1 MVVALND
8 GDGAPYAFPVNFVLL
23 GDALYIHTAFT
34 GKKMDLIRKNPRV
47 GFSAYADV
55 RIIREKA
62 TTTFRS
68 VCGTGTA
75 IIVEDKE
82 EKRTALDAITVRYK
96 SLCPRPAPD
105 SMINRSP
112 SSASTSTRSWGN
124 TPLAKRK
131 RSKHEP
137 FASASDLAPRH
148 GAPAG
153 PSLDRGGSAPLSAV

>member
-1 MVVALND
+1 MGMKDRFRADRDFIDGVLNDADDMVVALND

-34 GKKMDLIRKNPRV
+34 GKKMDLIRKNPRA

-105 SMINRSP
+105 SMINRVAILRIDLDSLM
-112 SSASTSTRSWGN
+112 GN
-124 TPLAKRK
+124 Y
-131 RSKHEP
+131 
-137 FASASDLAPRH
+137 AP
-148 GAPAG
+148 GEEEALKA
-153 PSLDRGGSAPLSAV
+153 

>member
-1 MVVALND
+1 MGMKDRFRADRDFIDGVLNDADDMVVALND
-8 GDGAPYAFPVNFVLL
+8 GDGAPYAFPVNFGYDSAGNVLYFP
-23 GDALYIHTAFT
+23 GAAE
-34 GKKMDLIRKNPRV
+34 GRKMDLIRKNPRV

-105 SMINRSP
+105 SMINRVAIIRIDIDSLM
-112 SSASTSTRSWGN
+112 G
-124 TPLAKRK
+124 KY
-131 RSKHEP
+131 
-137 FASASDLAPRH
+137 AP
-148 GAPAG
+148 GEEEALKA
-153 PSLDRGGSAPLSAV
+153 

>member
-1 MVVALND
+1 MGMKDRFRADRDFIDGVLNDADDMVVALND

-34 GKKMDLIRKNPRV
+34 GKKMDLIRKNGCA
-47 GFSAYADV
+47 GFEMDTAHELVRADAAC
-55 RIIREKA
+55 IIREKA

-105 SMINRSP
+105 SMINRVAIIRIDIDSLM
-112 SSASTSTRSWGN
+112 G
-124 TPLAKRK
+124 KY
-131 RSKHEP
+131 
-137 FASASDLAPRH
+137 AP
-148 GAPAG
+148 GEEEALKA
-153 PSLDRGGSAPLSAV
+153 

>member
-1 MVVALND
+1 MEMRRKEREIADRDSILKIIRECQCCRIALAD
-8 GDGAPYAFPVNFVLL
+8 GRCPYIVPVNFGYDSAGNVLYFH
-23 GDALYIHTAFT
+23 GAAK
-34 GKKMDLIRKNPRV
+34 GRKMDLIRKNPRV

-105 SMINRSP
+105 SMINRVAIIRIDIDSLM
-112 SSASTSTRSWGN
+112 G
-124 TPLAKRK
+124 KY
-131 RSKHEP
+131 
-137 FASASDLAPRH
+137 AP
-148 GAPAG
+148 GEEEALKA
-153 PSLDRGGSAPLSAV
+153 

>member
-1 MVVALND
+1 M
-8 GDGAPYAFPVNFVLL
+8 NFVLL

-105 SMINRSP
+105 SMINRVAIIRIDIDSLM
-112 SSASTSTRSWGN
+112 G
-124 TPLAKRK
+124 KY
-131 RSKHEP
+131 
-137 FASASDLAPRH
+137 AP
-148 GAPAG
+148 GEEEAFKA
-153 PSLDRGGSAPLSAV
+153 